1 MTKLLTLMLFASSTL
16 FASQA
21 PRTFEKT
28 FGGKE
33 NDIAKAVVKTD
44 DGYLIVGEKET
55 VSSRYND
62 VWVLKVDLDGK
73 F

>member
-1 MTKLLTLMLFASSTL
+1 MTKLLTLMLFAASTL

-28 FGGKE
+28 
-33 NDIAKAVVKTD
+33 
-44 DGYLIVGEKET
+44 VGEKET
-55 VSSRYND
+55 VSSRYNE
-62 VWVLKVDLDGK
+62 VWVLKVDLDEK

>member
-44 DGYLIVGEKET
+44 DGYLIAGK
-55 VSSRYND
+55 SNSFAKRRYFDAYLIKIDQNR
-62 VWVLKVDLDGK
+62 
-73 F
+73 